1 MTYANH
7 ATDEVST
14 VIVSSKKT
22 QNRDSDSLG
31 CHEAIVILSLA
42 VFVLMSAS
50 KTVVG
55 LIILNS
61 IGHAHHNK
69 SQK

>member
-14 VIVSSKKT
+14 VIVSSKKLKT
-22 QNRDSDSLG
+22 ETVAL
-31 CHEAIVILSLA
+31 LA
-42 VFVLMSAS
+42 VMKP

-69 SQK
+69 SQKKTDLWICKHK

>member
-14 VIVSSKKT
+14 VIVSSKT
-22 QNRDSDSLG
+22 QNRVSNSFG
-31 CHEAIVILSLA
+31 CHGAIVILSLA